1 MTPQSECC
9 ERNSEEGAA
18 KGRRFLRNSVTPSHT
33 GGVNTQTLTCD
44 VDGSGV
50 LQLRIQTV

>member
-18 KGRRFLRNSVTPSHT
+18 KGGWFLRNSASLHHT
-33 GGVNTQTLTCD
+33 VNLTSD

-50 LQLRIQTV
+50 LQLRIQTAKVTVC